1 MRRRSIPWRSAT
13 RCRSRASSITASGP
27 RTRSTRARSRP
38 TATPRRAWEE
48 QARYAINGL
57 YPRLR
62 EGVDWAIGR
71 KTIDGDLELLE
82 GEKAGVDWGKV
93 QEAAKKLAGNDPYTT
108 YKPKKGIGQPRD
120 EGYDLGE
127 RHKEFPNR
135 ELPPNVAQSEVNPK
149 SNEKVPSQAYP
160 TNPPRTSQGAAISE
174 DDPNFNE
181 DGTRKLPPPEGYDEE
196 EVGSHGDSRRPA
208 RPRTPS
214 SRPAR
219 ASVKPASRN
228 GPRSR

>member
-1 MRRRSIPWRSAT
+1 MRPPSTPWRGAT
-13 RCRSRASSITASGP
+13 RCRSRASWITASGP
-27 RTRSTRARSRP
+27 EDQIHSSQIPPERDPEKS
-38 TATPRRAWEE
+38 WEE

-71 KTIDGDLELLE
+71 KTYDGDLELLE
-82 GEKAGVDWGKV
+82 GEQAGVDWTKV
-93 QEAAKKLAGNDPYTT
+93 QEAARKLAGNDPYTA

-149 SNEKVPSQAYP
+149 TQ
-160 TNPPRTSQGAAISE
+160 RQGAES
-174 DDPNFNE
+174 
-181 DGTRKLPPPEGYDEE
+181 GLPDQSAAHQPGR
-196 EVGSHGDSRRPA
+196 GDLRGRSQLQRGRHAANARRPPVTTKM
-208 RPRTPS
+208 RKGKR
-214 SRPAR
+214 
-219 ASVKPASRN
+219 
-228 GPRSR
+228 